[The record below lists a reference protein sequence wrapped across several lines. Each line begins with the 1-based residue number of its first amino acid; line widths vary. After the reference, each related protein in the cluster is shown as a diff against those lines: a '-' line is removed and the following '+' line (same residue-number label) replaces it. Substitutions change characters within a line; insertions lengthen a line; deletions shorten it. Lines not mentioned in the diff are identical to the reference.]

1 MAKKIVTVIKKDT
14 VVQIEVSGAYYQRV
28 YDLMIR
34 LLEKQPD
41 AKQTLINIDSK
52 DSVLSLS
59 EATIQTL
66 MMLIKTVEDEA
77 SKDLTKYTEEVELE
91 INEDL
96 SEN

>member
-1 MAKKIVTVIKKDT
+1 MAKKIVTVIKKNT